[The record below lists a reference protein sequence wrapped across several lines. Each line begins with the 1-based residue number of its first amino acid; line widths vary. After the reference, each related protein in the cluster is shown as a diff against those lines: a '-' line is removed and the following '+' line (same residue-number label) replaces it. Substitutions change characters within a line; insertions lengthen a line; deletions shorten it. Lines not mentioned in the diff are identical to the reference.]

1 MKKDERLQ
9 QLFQSIRAGELSRNR
24 HYDLYLTADV
34 LNARA
39 RSQRFDRLWQMLDQ
53 ADSHQWQFQ
62 LCRTPNPQEHELI
75 CHSRTLEGSW
85 RARLF
90 DFELIALSKHPQAV
104 QLIPQ
109 LRSYLDQVAERQP

>member
-9 QLFQSIRAGELSRNR
+9 HIFQTIRAGELSRNR

-53 ADSHQWQFQ
+53 SVSHQWQFQ
-62 LCRTPNPQEHELI
+62 LRRADDSQEHELI
-75 CHSRTLEGSW
+75 CHSRILEGSW

-90 DFELIALSKHPQAV
+90 DFELVALSEHPQAV
-104 QLIPQ
+104 QLIPE
-109 LRSYLDQVAERQP
+109 LRSHLDQVAGRHQ